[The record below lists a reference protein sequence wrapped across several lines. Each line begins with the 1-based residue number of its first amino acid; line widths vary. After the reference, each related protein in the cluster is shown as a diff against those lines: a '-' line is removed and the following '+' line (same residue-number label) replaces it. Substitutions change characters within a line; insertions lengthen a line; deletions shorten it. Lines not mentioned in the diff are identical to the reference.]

1 MITLHALALLASL
14 SAPSQPVLLD
24 FYAPWCG
31 PCRAM
36 EPTIRRMAADGYP
49 VRMVNVD
56 QESALAQQFR
66 VDSVPTYV
74 LVVAGREAA
83 RAVGTAS
90 YGQLTGMFAAAKPA
104 TATPPTVPPTGDRQT
119 PAMLASSSASLPAS
133 SPARGGE
140 DPRPRAMAA
149 TVRLCIEDAGG
160 RSFGTGTIIDAY
172 QGEALVMTCGHLF
185 RESQGRGS
193 MWVEV
198 FPSGA
203 PNPVRGE
210 VLSLLMYDLEQDV
223 ALLAIRAN
231 CPITSAPVA
240 PADYQPRPGDRVF
253 SIGCDQ
259 GAAPSLRE
267 SQVTAL
273 NKYKGHPNIES
284 AGQPVIGRSGGG
296 LFSADGYLIGICNLA
311 DPQDNEGI
319 YAALPL
325 LHANLDKI
333 GQSRIYQRNAALNA
347 VAQAAPGQAL
357 PAMPPQMPSGPLD
370 GRNPGPAAGSAANPT
385 SLAATT
391 AEAAIATAAAD
402 EDTEILCIIR
412 SKRDP
417 RARNQTIY
425 LDRPSRSL
433 LDRLTLESKPVRV
446 GEPVTLQ
453 ASRNVA
459 PPPRTD
465 IQNNGPVMRGQ
476 PY

>member
-1 MITLHALALLASL
+1 MITLHALALLAAL

-31 PCRAM
+31 PCRSM
-36 EPTIRRMAADGYP
+36 EPTIRRLAADGYP

-56 QESALAQQFR
+56 QESSLARQFR

-74 LVVAGREAA
+74 LVVDGHEAGRS
-83 RAVGTAS
+83 VGPTS

-104 TATPPTVPPTGDRQT
+104 TAAATTVQPVAARQVSATLATPPAGE
-119 PAMLASSSASLPAS
+119 A
-133 SPARGGE
+133 E
-140 DPRPRAMAA
+140 DPRTRAMAA

-160 RSFGTGTIIDAY
+160 RSFGTGTIIDVY

-185 RESQGRGS
+185 RESQGRGPMS
-193 MWVEV
+193 ADV
-198 FPSGA
+198 FPPGA
-203 PNPVRGE
+203 ANPVRGQ
-210 VLSLLMYDLEQDV
+210 VLSLLMCDLEHDV
-223 ALLAIRAN
+223 ALLAIRPN
-231 CPITSAPVA
+231 CPVTSAPVA

-259 GAAPSLRE
+259 GAAPSLRD

-273 NKYKGHPNIES
+273 NKYKGPPNIES

-296 LFSADGYLIGICNLA
+296 LFSADGQLIGVCNLA

-333 GQSRIYQRNAALNA
+333 GQSRVYQRGAALDA
-347 VAQAAPGQAL
+347 VAQAAAGPAL
-357 PAMPPQMPSGPLD
+357 PEMPAQMPPGPMDVRSL
-370 GRNPGPAAGSAANPT
+370 GPAAGSDANLTPVVATAA
-385 SLAATT
+385 
-391 AEAAIATAAAD
+391 EVAIGDAAAD
-402 EDTEILCIIR
+402 EDTEVLCLIR
-412 SKRDP
+412 SKRNP
-417 RARNQTIY
+417 QSRIQTIY
-425 LDRPSRSL
+425 LDQPSRML
-433 LDRLTLESKPVRV
+433 LDRLTQESQPMRA

-465 IQNNGPVMRGQ
+465 SQNSGPVVRGQ

>member
-1 MITLHALALLASL
+1 MITLHALALLAAV

-31 PCRAM
+31 PCRSM
-36 EPTIRRMAADGYP
+36 EPTIRRLAADGYP

-56 QESALAQQFR
+56 QESALARQFR

-74 LVVAGREAA
+74 LVVDGREAG
-83 RAVGTAS
+83 RSLGPTS
-90 YGQLTGMFAAAKPA
+90 YGQLAGMFAAAKPA
-104 TATPPTVPPTGDRQT
+104 VAAAPAVQPTAARQT
-119 PAMLASSSASLPAS
+119 PPAPTP
-133 SPARGGE
+133 SPAAGAE
-140 DPRPRAMAA
+140 DPRARAMAA

-160 RSFGTGTIIDAY
+160 RSFGTGTIIDVY
-172 QGEALVMTCGHLF
+172 EGEALVMTCGHLF
-185 RESQGRGS
+185 RESQGRGP
-193 MWVEV
+193 MAVDI
-198 FPSGA
+198 FPAGA
-203 PNPVRGE
+203 SNPAQGQ
-210 VLSLLMYDLEQDV
+210 VLALLMYDLEQDV
-223 ALLAIRAN
+223 ALLAVRPN
-231 CPITSAPVA
+231 CPVTPAPVA
-240 PADYQPRPGDRVF
+240 PANYQPRPGDRVF

-273 NKYKGHPNIES
+273 NKYKGPPNIES

-296 LFSADGYLIGICNLA
+296 LFSAEGYLIGICNLA

-333 GQSRIYQRNAALNA
+333 GQSRIYQRGAALNG
-347 VAQAAPGQAL
+347 VAGAAAGPAL
-357 PAMPPQMPSGPLD
+357 PQMPPQMPPGPMD
-370 GRNPGPAAGSAANPT
+370 GRNLGPAAGLQANPAP
-385 SLAATT
+385 LVATA
-391 AEAAIATAAAD
+391 AEAAIGAAVID
-402 EDTEILCIIR
+402 EDMEILCLVR
-412 SKRDP
+412 SKQNPQGRI
-417 RARNQTIY
+417 QTIY

-433 LDRLTLESKPVRV
+433 LDRLTQESQPARS
-446 GEPVTLQ
+446 GEPVMLQ

-465 IQNNGPVMRGQ
+465 IQSSGPVMRGQ